1 MHMADIAL
9 DEPQDGPSGDAAGT
23 LPRTAALLV
32 NARSRKGRK
41 LFKEACRLIEEAGID
56 LRIAQAVR
64 DPSTMPDRV
73 KAAVDAGMPIVIVG
87 GGDGS
92 ISCSVDHVV
101 GSDTIFAVL
110 PLGTANSFARTLGIP
125 LDLAGAVDV
134 IAGGRSKRIDLGMID
149 GDYFA
154 NCATLGIAPQIA
166 ETVPHGLKA
175 WLGRPGY
182 LLWAARQLF
191 KFKAFRLTVETGST
205 IEAMDAVEV
214 RIANGPYHGGVELV
228 DEAAVDSGR
237 IVVQVV
243 LGETRGHLI
252 WSWLLSV
259 LRHRERKTTTRD
271 FEGREIRLS
280 TPRPMPISIDGEVLA
295 RTPVTARIARQAIR
309 VAVPRPVRAG

>member
-9 DEPQDGPSGDAAGT
+9 EDPQEDPPAGT
-23 LPRTAALLV
+23 AGALPRTAALLV
-32 NARSRKGRK
+32 NARSRKGRA
-41 LFKEACRLIEEAGID
+41 LFHEACRLLRDAGMD
-56 LRIAQAVR
+56 LPIAHAVR
-64 DPSTMPDRV
+64 DPATMPDRV
-73 KAAVDAGMPIVIVG
+73 KEAVEAGMPMVIVG

-101 GSDTIFAVL
+101 GSDTVFAVL

-125 LDLAGAVDV
+125 LELAGAVDV
-134 IAGGRSKRIDLGMID
+134 IAHGRAKRIDLGMID
-149 GDYFA
+149 EDYFA

-182 LLWAARQLF
+182 LLWAVRQLWN
-191 KFKAFRLTVETGST
+191 FKAFRLTVDIGSKSET
-205 IEAMDAVEV
+205 MDAVEV

-243 LGETRGHLI
+243 TGETRGHLI

-259 LRHRERKTTTRD
+259 LRHRERKTTTRE
-271 FEGREIRLS
+271 FEGESIRLS
-280 TPRPMPISIDGEVLA
+280 TPAPLPISIDGEVLA
-295 RTPVTARIARQAIR
+295 RTPVTARIARKAIR
-309 VAVPRPVRAG
+309 VAAPRPVRAG

>member
-1 MHMADIAL
+1 MND
-9 DEPQDGPSGDAAGT
+9 P
-23 LPRTAALLV
+23 LPRTAALFV
-32 NARSRKGRK
+32 NAKSRKGRR
-41 LFKEACRLIEEAGID
+41 LFKDACRLLKAAGIE
-56 LRIAQAVR
+56 LTTARAIR
-64 DPSTMPDRV
+64 KPSTMPDCV
-73 KAAVDAGMPIVIVG
+73 KDAVAAGAPMVIVG

-125 LDLAGAVDV
+125 LELAGAIDV
-134 IAGGRSKRIDLGMID
+134 IAGGRPKRIDLGMID
-149 GDYFA
+149 DDYFA

-182 LLWAARQLF
+182 LVWAARQLI
-191 KFKAFRLTVETGST
+191 KFKAFRLTVEIDSK
-205 IEAMDAVEV
+205 IETMDAVEV

-243 LGETRGHLI
+243 TGGTRGQLI

-259 LRHRERKTTTRD
+259 LRHGDRRKTTRD
-271 FEGREIRLS
+271 YEGREIRLS
-280 TPRPMPISIDGEVLA
+280 TEKPMPISIDGEVLA
-295 RTPVTARIARQAIR
+295 ETPVTARIASRAIR
-309 VAVPRPVRAG
+309 VAVPRPARAG

>member
-1 MHMADIAL
+1 MHMAEIAA
-9 DEPQDGPSGDAAGT
+9 DEAQDATSPAPTSA

-32 NARSRKGRK
+32 NARSRKGRT
-41 LFKEACRLIEEAGID
+41 LFRQACRLLEEAGIK
-56 LRIAQAVR
+56 LSIAHAVR
-64 DPSTMPDRV
+64 DPSTMPDCV
-73 KAAVDAGMPIVIVG
+73 KMAVGVGTPMVIVG

-101 GSDTIFAVL
+101 GSNTIFAVL

-134 IAGGRSKRIDLGMID
+134 IASGRAKWIDLGMID
-149 GDYFA
+149 NDYFA

-182 LLWAARQLF
+182 LLWATRQLIR
-191 KFKAFRLTVETGST
+191 FKAFRLTVDTGSQVET
-205 IEAMDAVEV
+205 LDAVEV

-228 DEAAVDSGR
+228 EEAAVDSGH

-243 LGETRGHLI
+243 IGETRGQLI

-259 LRHRERKTTTRD
+259 LRHRERKKTTIE
-271 FEGREIRLS
+271 FEGEAIRLS
-280 TPRPMPISIDGEVLA
+280 TEKPMPISIDGEVLA
-295 RTPVTARIARQAIR
+295 ETPVTARIARRAIR
-309 VAVPRPVRAG
+309 VAAPRPVRAG

>member
-1 MHMADIAL
+1 MEMVEIPMDQVRDARKAD
-9 DEPQDGPSGDAAGT
+9 G

-32 NARSRKGRK
+32 NAKSRKGQK
-41 LFKEACRLIEEAGID
+41 LFKEACRLLNEAGVELSMAEAI
-56 LRIAQAVR
+56 RK
-64 DPSTMPDRV
+64 PSTMPDRV
-73 KAAVDAGMPIVIVG
+73 KDAVASSTPMVIVG

-125 LDLAGAVDV
+125 LDLPGAVEV
-134 IAGGRSKRIDLGMID
+134 IANGRARRIDLGMID
-149 GDYFA
+149 EDYFA

-166 ETVPHGLKA
+166 QTVPHGLKA

-182 LLWAARQLF
+182 LLWAARQLWT
-191 KFKAFRLTVETGST
+191 FKAFRLIVDTGSAVET
-205 IEAMDAVEV
+205 MDAVEV

-243 LGETRGHLI
+243 MGETRGHLI

-259 LRHRERKTTTRD
+259 LRHRERRKTTREY
-271 FEGREIRLS
+271 EGEAIRLS
-280 TPRPMPISIDGEVLA
+280 TEKPMPISIDGEVLA
-295 RTPVTARIARQAIR
+295 KTPVTARIARRAIR
-309 VAVPRPVRAG
+309 VAAPSPAG

>member
-1 MHMADIAL
+1 MHMAEIAA
-9 DEPQDGPSGDAAGT
+9 DEAHEDPPVGPADA

-41 LFKEACRLIEEAGID
+41 LFKHACRLLKQAGVE
-56 LRIAQAVR
+56 LSIAHAVR
-64 DPSTMPDRV
+64 DPSTMPDCV
-73 KAAVDAGMPIVIVG
+73 KDAVEAGTPMVIVG

-125 LDLAGAVDV
+125 LELAGAVDV
-134 IAGGRSKRIDLGMID
+134 IANGRAKRIDLGMID
-149 GDYFA
+149 DDYFA

-182 LLWAARQLF
+182 LLWAARQLWN
-191 KFKAFRLTVETGST
+191 FKAFRLTVDTGST
-205 IEAMDAVEV
+205 IETMDAVEV

-237 IVVQVV
+237 IAVQVV
-243 LGETRGHLI
+243 TGETRGHLI

-259 LRHRERKTTTRD
+259 LRHRERKRTTRD
-271 FEGREIRLS
+271 YEGREIRLS
-280 TPRPMPISIDGEVLA
+280 TPEPMPISIDGEVLA
-295 RTPVTARIARQAIR
+295 ATPVTARVARNAIR
-309 VAVPRPVRAG
+309 VAAPRPARAG

>member
-1 MHMADIAL
+1 MAKVTAN
-9 DEPQDGPSGDAAGT
+9 EAPEAT

-41 LFKEACRLIEEAGID
+41 LFKQACRLLREAGIE
-56 LRIAQAVR
+56 LSSAHAVR

-73 KAAVDAGMPIVIVG
+73 KEAVEAGTPMVIVG

-101 GSDTIFAVL
+101 GSDAIFAVL

-125 LDLAGAVDV
+125 LDLAGAVEV
-134 IAGGRSKRIDLGMID
+134 IANGQPKPIDLGMID
-149 GDYFA
+149 DDYFA

-182 LLWAARQLF
+182 LLWAARQLW
-191 KFKAFRLTVETGST
+191 KFKAFRLTVDTGSKVET
-205 IEAMDAVEV
+205 MDAVEV

-243 LGETRGHLI
+243 VGETRGQLI
-252 WSWLLSV
+252 WNWLLSV
-259 LRHRERKTTTRD
+259 LRHRERKKTTVE
-271 FEGREIRLS
+271 FEGPAIRLS
-280 TPRPMPISIDGEVLA
+280 TEAPMPISIDGEVLA
-295 RTPVTARIARQAIR
+295 ETPVTARIASRAIR
-309 VAVPRPVRAG
+309 VAAPRPVRAG